1 MHWNS
6 DPKRV

>member
-6 DPKRV
+6 